1 MEDLKKLR
9 KKYLLKESKETRTNI
24 ENLYNARKIA
34 FFFFLYFFDAYK
46 SIRRQAEKGT
56 GKKKIKRKQK
66 KLDVNQKKEQNLE
79 F

>member
-34 FFFFLYFFDAYK
+34 IFYFFLFF
-46 SIRRQAEKGT
+46 
-56 GKKKIKRKQK
+56 
-66 KLDVNQKKEQNLE
+66 
-79 F
+79 